1 MIMKIEE
8 KSCQNEGAFKK
19 KIIFKG
25 FQPIVIQLVFLILFQ
40 SLLFFYHYSFSV
52 STKVHKSMYGLFI
65 LSKRISVW
73 QKFEKETLTLSF
85 LSKSINSVL
94 K

>member
-8 KSCQNEGAFKK
+8 KYCQNEGAFRKNY
-19 KIIFKG
+19 
-25 FQPIVIQLVFLILFQ
+25 IQGISTHCYSVSFSYSFSVFTLF
-40 SLLFFYHYSFSV
+40 SFSV
-52 STKVHKSMYGLFI
+52 STKVHKRMYGLFI